1 MDEIFDTILE
11 LYRKPGIETS
21 YLPKLIRNK
30 VA

>member
-1 MDEIFDTILE
+1 MDDIFDTILK
-11 LYRKPGIETS
+11 LYGEPGIDMS